1 MSTQRER
8 IHKEREGEDGH
19 LYTMG
24 EMHPLSL
31 ALTVTL
37 VNLEIFLD
45 YFTKT
50 FRPRFQGKA
59 QVLTLQCIPQHFSL
73 RKGEGSLE
81 SDSPEPVKTSPLET
95 VKHFHEHHTITF
107 AFSVYSV

>member
-8 IHKEREGEDGH
+8 IHKEREEDGH

-24 EMHPLSL
+24 EIYPLSL

-37 VNLEIFLD
+37 VNLEMFLD
-45 YFTKT
+45 YFTKA

-59 QVLTLQCIPQHFSL
+59 QVLTPSMHS
-73 RKGEGSLE
+73 S
-81 SDSPEPVKTSPLET
+81 
-95 VKHFHEHHTITF
+95 
-107 AFSVYSV
+107 AF